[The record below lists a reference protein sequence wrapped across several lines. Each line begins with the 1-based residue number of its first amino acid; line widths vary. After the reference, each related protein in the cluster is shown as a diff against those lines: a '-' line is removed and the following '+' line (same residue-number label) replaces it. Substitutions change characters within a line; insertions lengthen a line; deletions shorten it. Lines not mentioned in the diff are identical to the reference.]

1 MSLVG
6 LFVQNKGGMQSNPDI
21 APPSFRARESLEQKF
36 PNNNAV
42 VYTAYSDKPRVLP
55 FPRAFEWGSEKNV
68 SRSVVW
74 ERVC

>member
-36 PNNNAV
+36 PNTPLPGYNAV
-42 VYTAYSDKPRVLP
+42 VYTAYPDVPRVRP
-55 FPRAFEWGSEKNV
+55 FPVPLNGVLRKM
-68 SRSVVW
+68 
-74 ERVC
+74 